1 MEVLSS
7 TYTPSFPAILHQL
20 GCSLAISTYQAGK
33 VVIICA
39 PDENRIIQLPRS
51 FKKPMGIALNGQ
63 HMAIATEEEVITL
76 VNAPGL
82 APTYPIKQHTYD
94 AMYMP
99 RITYHTGA
107 IDIHDLAWSGDGSLY
122 AVNTSFSC
130 LIKID
135 GNYSF
140 TPVWKPPFISS
151 LASEDRCHLNGMA
164 MRAGKPAF
172 VTAFN
177 RGDTFRSWKEE
188 ITTGGIVMDIS
199 DNRIIAEGLAMPHS
213 PRWWNDQLF
222 VLLSATGEIAI
233 IDIKTGTKEVL
244 ARLNGF
250 VRGMAKAGDFIFIG
264 LSAMRESATDMFRQ
278 MPIADQSK
286 EAGIAILHLPSC
298 KIAGEI
304 RFHQH
309 ITEIYDIVVLEGQKR
324 PNILN
329 TIKPEYRKGL
339 SIPGTTFWAQE
350 NH

>member
-33 VVIICA
+33 VVLLSA
-39 PDENRIIQLPRS
+39 PDENRVIQLPRS
-51 FKKPMGIALNGQ
+51 FKKPMGIALDGQ

-82 APTYPIKQHTYD
+82 APTYPVKQHTYD
-94 AMYMP
+94 AMFMP

-107 IDIHDLAWSGDGSLY
+107 IDIHDLAWSADGSLY

-199 DNRIIAEGLAMPHS
+199 DNSIIAEGLAMPQS

-278 MPIADQSK
+278 MPIADQSTA
-286 EAGIAILHLPSC
+286 AGIAIFHLPSR
-298 KIAGEI
+298 KVVGDI

>member
-33 VVIICA
+33 VVLLSA

-82 APTYPIKQHTYD
+82 APTYPVKQHTYD
-94 AMYMP
+94 TMFMP

-199 DNRIIAEGLAMPHS
+199 DNSIIAEGLAMPHS

-278 MPIADQSK
+278 MPIADQSTA
-286 EAGIAILHLPSC
+286 AGIAIFHLPSR
-298 KIAGEI
+298 KVVGDI

>member
-33 VVIICA
+33 VVILSA
-39 PDENRIIQLPRS
+39 PDENRVIQLPRS
-51 FKKPMGIALNGQ
+51 FKKPMGIALDGQ

-82 APTYPIKQHTYD
+82 APTYPVKQHTYD
-94 AMYMP
+94 AMFMP

-177 RGDTFRSWKEE
+177 RGDTFRSWKAE
-188 ITTGGIVMDIS
+188 ITTGGIIMDIS
-199 DNRIIAEGLAMPHS
+199 DNSIIAEGLAMPHS

-278 MPIADQSK
+278 MPIADQSTA
-286 EAGIAILHLPSC
+286 AGIAIFHLPSR
-298 KIAGEI
+298 KVVGDI